1 MHVRIQEPALKTW
14 KLVSSILNTLWS
26 KLYLPTAVSLLALT
40 YKPISTLSV
49 NKERKMPR
57 TRRRHHSRDRS
68 SAAIRDKRRRVGSGE
83 ATPLA
88 SEAVSP
94 PRSKYTRSA
103 AKRRRHESDTSS
115 KVSKEST

>member
-49 NKERKMPR
+49 NKEKKMPR

-88 SEAVSP
+88 EAVSP